1 MGPLRPEKLF
11 SMVTIRPF
19 KGLRPTPELAS
30 QVAALPYDVVN
41 EAEARRFK
49 AQPYHF
55 YHVTRSEI
63 DMPEGTDVHSAT
75 VYEKAYENLECMVDE
90 HILREDPE
98 PCYYLYELTMDGR
111 SQTGLVCGSSCE
123 DYFNNLIRKHEFTRP
138 VKEKDRIDH
147 IRATRAQTGMVFL
160 AYRDVEA
167 VQHLIR
173 EWKKAHAPVYDFTA
187 EDGVQ
192 HRFWVVDEYAKVSAL
207 SHLFRTEVPCTYI
220 ADGHHRAASAGKIC
234 LEMREAGY
242 QITGEE
248 AFNSFLT
255 AIFPQS
261 ELKILDY
268 NRIVKDLNGLT
279 PEIFLGRLEEHFDIT
294 EAPESPY
301 RPRKN
306 GEFGMYLDGK
316 WYCLDAKPGTYDE
329 THPIASLDVSILQE
343 NLLAPVLGIDNP
355 RTNERID
362 FVGGIRGLKVLQERV
377 DAGEGAVA
385 FSCYPVSIEQLLT
398 VADSGEVMPPKST
411 WFEPKLRDGLVTYRI

>member
-1 MGPLRPEKLF
+1 
-11 SMVTIRPF
+11 MVTIRPF
-19 KGLRPTPELAS
+19 KGLRPVPELAP

-41 EAEARRFK
+41 EAEARQFK
-49 AQPYHF
+49 ANPYHF

-63 DMPEGTDVHSAT
+63 DLAEGVDVHSQT
-75 VYEKAYENLECMVDE
+75 VYEKACENLDGMIDQG
-90 HILREDPE
+90 ILRDDTE

-111 SQTGLVCGSSCE
+111 SQTGLVCGSSCD
-123 DYFNNLIRKHEFTRP
+123 DYFNNLVRKHEFTRP
-138 VKEKDRIDH
+138 VKEKDRIEH
-147 IRATRAQTGMVFL
+147 IRTTRAQTGMVFL

-167 VQHLIR
+167 VQTLIR
-173 EWKKAHAPVYDFTA
+173 EWKETHAPVYDFTA

-192 HRFWVVDEYAKVSAL
+192 HRFWVVDDYAKVGAL
-207 SHLFRTEVPCTYI
+207 THLFRTEVPCTYI
-220 ADGHHRAASAGKIC
+220 ADGHHRAASAGKVC
-234 LEMREAGY
+234 LEMRESGY
-242 QITGEE
+242 QITGDE
-248 AFNSFLT
+248 AFNAFLT
-255 AIFPQS
+255 AIFPES

-279 PEIFLGRLEEHFDIT
+279 PEIFLGRIGEHFEIA

-316 WYCLDAKPGTYDE
+316 WYRLDARTGTYDAG
-329 THPIASLDVSILQE
+329 HPIASLDVSILQE

-355 RTNERID
+355 RINDRID

-385 FSCYPVSIEQLLT
+385 FSCYPVSIEQLLA